1 MKPTQFRSAVNKT
14 LVTLKIDVSRWN
26 MTALQALLRGI
37 ERHHG
42 GVGFSAMAGNHMTW
56 QLYIDSFDPV
66 YWERVCI
73 GNEFELYTQE
83 LNRVW

>member
-1 MKPTQFRSAVNKT
+1 MKSTQFRSAVNKT

-42 GVGFSAMAGNHMTW
+42 GVGFSAMSGNHMTW

>member
-1 MKPTQFRSAVNKT
+1 MKPTQLRLAVDKT

-42 GVGFSAMAGNHMTW
+42 SVGFSAMSGNHMIW

-66 YWERVCI
+66 YWGRVCT
-73 GNEFELYTQE
+73 GNEFELYTQQ
-83 LNRVW
+83 LSRVW